1 MITRRLSP
9 EDFGIWSLL
18 FSIVNYF
25 IISEVIISFWSTRQI
40 ARGEEIGKTSFI
52 SSLGISGISI
62 PIFILYTFFISQNN
76 NIPFEI
82 LLFGSILL
90 PVTFLSQ
97 TLTGVN
103 MGHKPHATSYS
114 LLAFGILKIP
124 LALVTVVILD
134 WGVLGIILAIFIA
147 TSGKII
153 VQTYF
158 ALPKLKTIFNI
169 SVFTRW
175 LKLSWIPLFAHF
187 QNYIQLLDV
196 VLYSIIVNSVIGV
209 AYYNAAFVIAHIVAH
224 AGSISQALYPKLL
237 ADKDYKGILE
247 NLKLLFYFAI
257 PLVTIAIIFSKPALF
272 ALNPL
277 YQDAWPIMIFLALK
291 TFMQITRVT
300 PLSIISG
307 TEQVDLEKDLH
318 FSRMI
323 KSNLFRLPVIL
334 SIFNIIYIG
343 ILVIM
348 LFTFKSE
355 LDEFELVFWW
365 SFIGFM
371 IEIPMTVLIWLFSRK
386 ILKFSL
392 PWKKISKSIFASII
406 FAVVYF
412 FTSDYILNY
421 EISIY
426 KFLPTLILQLIISV
440 GIYVGITFVIDKEV
454 RVLFKSILKKIN

>member
-1 MITRRLSP
+1 MITRRLTP

-18 FSIVNYF
+18 LSFINYF
-25 IISEVIISFWSTRQI
+25 LISEVIISYWATRQI
-40 ARGEEIGKTSFI
+40 ARGEKIGKTSFI
-52 SSLGISGISI
+52 SSLGISGINI

-82 LLFGSILL
+82 LLFGTILL

-97 TLTGVN
+97 TLTGIN
-103 MGHKPHATSYS
+103 LGHKPHTTSYG
-114 LLAFGILKIP
+114 LLVFGILKIP
-124 LALVTVVILD
+124 LALVTVVILE
-134 WGVLGIILAIFIA
+134 WEVMGIILAIFIA
-147 TSGKII
+147 TVGKII

-175 LKLSWIPLFAHF
+175 LKLSWIPLFAHI

-196 VLYSIIVNSVIGV
+196 VLYSVIVNSVIGV
-209 AYYNAAFVIAHIVAH
+209 AYYNAAFVVAHIVNH

-237 ADKDYKGILE
+237 ADKDYDGIIE

-257 PLVTIAIIFSKPALF
+257 PLLAIAIIFSKPALF

-277 YQDAWPIMIFLALK
+277 YQNAWPIMIFLALK
-291 TFMQITRVT
+291 TFMHVTRIV

-307 TEQVDLEKDLH
+307 TEQIDKQNNLH
-318 FSRMI
+318 FSKLI

-334 SIFNIIYIG
+334 STFNIIYIG

-355 LDEFELVFWW
+355 FDEFELVLWW
-365 SFIGFM
+365 SIIGFI
-371 IEIPMTVLIWLFSRK
+371 IEIPMTIIIWLLSRK
-386 ILKFSL
+386 TIKLSL
-392 PWKKISKSIFASII
+392 PWKKILRSIFATTI
-406 FAVVYF
+406 FVIVYF
-412 FTSDYILNY
+412 ITSDYILNY
-421 EISIY
+421 ELSIY
-426 KFLPTLILQLIISV
+426 KFLPTLILQLIICI
-440 GIYVGITFVIDKEV
+440 GIYIGITFVIDKEV
-454 RVLFKSILKKIN
+454 RVLFKSILNKIN